1 MEKFQELSSKAL
13 ASEVDFTSA
22 DESAKYRGLL
32 VGEGYFESQA
42 EIDEYYAIVK
52 ENIASTILDD
62 VVNG

>member
-1 MEKFQELSSKAL
+1 MEKFQALSSKAL
-13 ASEVDFTSA
+13 ASEVDFASA

-42 EIDEYYAIVK
+42 EIDEYYTLVK